1 MDTKEKMHTIG
12 DLSLMYDALLRNIK
26 SAQEELV
33 LLRNGPHDPLAY
45 QAQIQCLEDTI
56 SRLSQKAEVVYA
68 LLAHAISFSVRER
81 HRKLMAD
88 FLLRQGKRA
97 DIADTYDYNYYY
109 LCHVIAAYCRRPLL
123 PFMEGTPY
131 GTDFSE

>member
-1 MDTKEKMHTIG
+1 MDKVKTIG
-12 DLSLMYDALLRNIK
+12 DLSHMYDALLHNIK
-26 SAQEELV
+26 SAQEELA
-33 LLRNGPHDPLAY
+33 LLRNGPYNSLAY
-45 QAQIQCLEDTI
+45 QAQIQGLEHTI
-56 SRLSQKAEVVYA
+56 SQLSQKAEGVYA

-109 LCHVIAAYCRRPLL
+109 ICHVVTAYCRRPLL